1 MKHLFLFLTLATAV
15 GGCAAMVRTWQFTP
29 AATVETETVRVEVTR
44 AAVKQKVA
52 HVALRLT
59 NRAARPVRVE
69 VGTLT
74 LTLPDG
80 TTVRGKTSLLGRAA
94 RGARG
99 LLSRVGIGRRAEV
112 PEVPPGGS
120 LEARVAFRAS
130 RRDLRRHGELRVDL
144 SGIRV
149 DAEALRARPLVL
161 RAPARAP
168 RGEQI

>member
-1 MKHLFLFLTLATAV
+1 
-15 GGCAAMVRTWQFTP
+15 MVRTWQFEPT
-29 AATVETETVRVEVTR
+29 TVETKTLRVEVTK

-59 NRAARPVRVE
+59 NRASRPVRVE

-80 TTVRGKTSLLGRAA
+80 TAVRGKTSLLGRA
-94 RGARG
+94 RSGAQN

-120 LEARVAFRAS
+120 LEAKVAFRAY
-130 RRDLRRHGELRVDL
+130 RRDLRRHEKLRVDL

-149 DAEALRARPLVL
+149 DAEALRSKPLVL

-168 RGEQI
+168 RGEHI